1 MAMKPTRDPKNVQ
14 AWLIGSGV
22 ASLAAAVHLIKQAK
36 VPAHQVHI
44 LDIHHSSGGAMK
56 TSGNSQDGYVL
67 HTGAQPY
74 FHEECVK
81 DLLTM
86 VPSPGNPDK
95 TSWEDIKGHEW
106 YSKPI
111 NKAHTRAIRQTEDG
125 LRSIDMHD
133 LRIGGKLRMHLISFI
148 LDSERGYDS
157 KRICDVFEEKF
168 FQSEFWTLWSTTFL
182 LQPWHS
188 AAEFHRLL
196 LKYLPEMNTHNDV
209 RQLHRTPFSLY
220 ESLIIP
226 ATTYLKEQGVDFQFH
241 AMVTDLKSYPTGDPT
256 TISEI
261 VILEDGK
268 ELLVTVDPIDIVIV
282 TLGSLST
289 GMKTGSN
296 IKAPPPYSDSE
307 AADILNHGE
316 WALWQRLA
324 HQSPKF
330 GNPSNFSTRSDESRI
345 ETFTVTLHDSDFL
358 KYYAELTRDKPG
370 TGALLTVLESP
381 WGLNISVPHQPV
393 FATQPKIVDVI
404 WGYGLHPERQGSY
417 IKKPMELCSGE
428 EIFVEL
434 LSHLGFP
441 VDALRPS
448 AITIPCLM
456 PLGTSML
463 LSRTHQDRPRVVPH
477 ETTNLALIGQF
488 VEIPDDTTY
497 GVEYSVRGAQMA
509 VCTLM
514 NLGHAPSKIRKNK
527 LLEVFE
533 LLI

>member
-1 MAMKPTRDPKNVQ
+1 MKSTRDPKDVQ

-36 VPAHQVHI
+36 VPARQVHI
-44 LDIHHSSGGAMK
+44 LDVHHSSGGAMK
-56 TSGNSQDGYVL
+56 TSGNWQDGYTL

-74 FHEECVK
+74 FHEDCVK
-81 DLLTM
+81 NLLTL
-86 VPSPGNPDK
+86 VPSPANPSK
-95 TSWEDIKGHEW
+95 TSWEDIKEHEC

-125 LRSIDMHD
+125 LRKVDMHH
-133 LRIGGKLRMHLISFI
+133 LRIGAKLRMDLIRFI
-148 LDSERGYDS
+148 LDGEKSFDS
-157 KRICDVFEEKF
+157 KRIQDVFEEKF
-168 FQSEFWTLWSTTFL
+168 FQSELWTLWSTTFL

-188 AAEFHRLL
+188 ATEFHRLV

-209 RQLHRTPFSLY
+209 RDLDQTPFSLY

-226 ATTYLKEQGVDFQFH
+226 ITTYLKEQGVDFRFH
-241 AMVTDLKSYPTGDPT
+241 AMVTDLKSYPSSDPT

-261 VILEDGK
+261 VMLDSGK
-268 ELLVTVDPIDIVIV
+268 EMLITVDPIDIVIV

-289 GMKTGSN
+289 GIQTGSN
-296 IKAPPPYSDSE
+296 TNAPPPYAE
-307 AADILNHGE
+307 GLDILNHGE

-324 HQSPKF
+324 QQSSKF
-330 GNPSNFSTRSDESRI
+330 GNPSNFTTRSDESRI
-345 ETFTVTLHDSDFL
+345 ETFTITLRDSDFMRF
-358 KYYAELTRDKPG
+358 YAELTRDNPG

-393 FATQPKIVDVI
+393 FATQPKIVHVI
-404 WGYGLHPERQGSY
+404 WGYGLHPEQQGKY
-417 IKKPMELCSGE
+417 IKKPMEHCSGE

-434 LSHLGFP
+434 LSHLSFP
-441 VDALRPS
+441 VDALLPS
-448 AITIPCLM
+448 SITIPCLM

-477 ETTNLALIGQF
+477 GTTNLALIGQF
-488 VEIPDDTTY
+488 VEIPDDTTH
-497 GVEYSVRGAQMA
+497 GIEYSIRGAQMA
-509 VCTLM
+509 VCHLM
-514 NLGHAPSKIRKNK
+514 DLGHAPPKVKKNK